1 MFTAVL
7 FDCDGVLVDSEALSL
22 RALYRSAQQLEL
34 NLSKQ
39 AIEERFTG
47 HSWPDAL
54 SILQEMYGRPIPNL
68 EAFIADNRQYS
79 ERLMRTELKAMPGV
93 VQVLENMTL
102 PYAVVTNSEADDLQ
116 VKLEVTGLARFF
128 PPELR
133 FDTETMGV
141 AKPDPAIYR
150 RSAQAMEL
158 DIEQCLVIEDSFPG
172 LTAATKAGAT
182 VWAYRPQVSAE
193 QLQEF
198 GVRHSFY
205 HWADF
210 SFKP

>member
-22 RALYRSAQQLEL
+22 RALYRSAEQLGLSLSEQQ
-34 NLSKQ
+34 
-39 AIEERFTG
+39 IDERFTG

-68 EAFIADNRQYS
+68 DEFIADNRQYS

-133 FDTETMGV
+133 FDTKTMGV
-141 AKPDPAIYR
+141 AKPDPAIYL

-158 DIEQCLVIEDSFPG
+158 DIKQCLVVEDSFPG

-193 QLQEF
+193 QLEEF
-198 GVRHSFY
+198 GVRRSFS
-205 HWADF
+205 HWSEF
-210 SFKP
+210 SLES

>member
-22 RALYRSAQQLEL
+22 RALYRSAEQLGLSLTTQQ
-34 NLSKQ
+34 
-39 AIEERFTG
+39 IDERFTG

-54 SILQEMYGRPIPNL
+54 SLLQEIYGRPIPNL
-68 EAFIADNRQYS
+68 DEFVADNRQYS

-128 PPELR
+128 PPKLR
-133 FDTETMGV
+133 FDTQTMGV
-141 AKPDPAIYR
+141 SKPDPAIYV
-150 RSAQAMEL
+150 RSAESMGL
-158 DIEQCLVIEDSFPG
+158 DIKKCLVIEDSFPG
-172 LTAATKAGAT
+172 LTAATEAGAT
-182 VWAYRPQVSAE
+182 VWAYRPQVSE
-193 QLQEF
+193 QQLAEF
-198 GVRHSFY
+198 GVPHRFY
-205 HWADF
+205 HWSDF
-210 SFKP
+210 SLET

>member
-22 RALYRSAQQLEL
+22 RALYRSAGQLG
-34 NLSKQ
+34 LSLSEQ
-39 AIEERFTG
+39 EIDERFTG

-54 SILQEMYGRPIPNL
+54 SILQQMYGRPIPNL
-68 EAFIADNRQYS
+68 DEFIADNRQYS

-93 VQVLENMTL
+93 LQVLENMAL
-102 PYAVVTNSEADDLQ
+102 PFAVVTNSEADDLQ

-141 AKPDPAIYR
+141 SKPDPAIYL

-158 DIEQCLVIEDSFPG
+158 DIKQCLVVEDSFPG
-172 LTAATKAGAT
+172 VTAATKAGAT
-182 VWAYRPQVSAE
+182 VWAYRPQVSAQ
-193 QLQEF
+193 QLQEL
-198 GVRHSFY
+198 GVRHNFY
-205 HWADF
+205 HWSDF
-210 SFKP
+210 SLEP

>member
-68 EAFIADNRQYS
+68 DAFIADNRQYS

-102 PYAVVTNSEADDLQ
+102 PYAVVTNSEADDLK

-172 LTAATKAGAT
+172 LTAATKAGAS

-210 SFKP
+210 SLKP